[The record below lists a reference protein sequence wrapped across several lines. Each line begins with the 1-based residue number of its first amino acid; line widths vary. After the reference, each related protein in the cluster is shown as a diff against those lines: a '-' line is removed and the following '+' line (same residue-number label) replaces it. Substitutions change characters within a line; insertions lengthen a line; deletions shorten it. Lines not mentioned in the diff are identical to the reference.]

1 MFQVGHRVP
10 ERHRNA
16 PFDELVDCLGRPLLL
31 WRQRDDGNVVGVA
44 VDLVNRFEAFV
55 EFTDAVSW
63 MSALLV
69 DGDEWAFDMNAQHRR
84 AVFTARLLLD

>member
-10 ERHRNA
+10 ERYCNA
-16 PFDELVDCLGRPLLL
+16 TFDELVDCLGRPLLF
-31 WRQRDDGNVVGVA
+31 WRQCDDGNVVGVA
-44 VDLVNRFEAFV
+44 VDLVNRFEALV

-69 DGDEWAFDMNAQHRR
+69 DRDEWAFDMNAEHCR
-84 AVFTARLLLD
+84 AVLPARFLLD